1 MCGIVGIIDAG
12 GVSRSLYFALFALQH
27 RGQESAG
34 ISTWDG
40 TSFYKHK
47 GMGLVSEVFT
57 DTTLDELRGRVGVGH
72 VRYPTT
78 GANLPENS
86 QPFNFRFRDHHFAIA
101 YNGNLVNSR
110 ELREEFE
117 QDGEIF
123 STTTDTE
130 IVAATIVHEFRKSGK
145 IEEAIIHCLHVLRG
159 SYSVVLMLDGT
170 LYAFRDPMGI
180 KPLCIGTTDHGYVV
194 ASESVA
200 IDSLGG
206 TLLRDV
212 NPGELFRI
220 TEEGLEPMQI
230 AVADRRA
237 HCIFEYIYFARADSV
252 IEGRLVYDVRRKIGA
267 SLHDE
272 APVKA
277 DLVSPVPDSGTSIA
291 IGFSHHSGIPYLEAL
306 MKNRYMART
315 FIKPSQKEREL
326 AVRLKLNPILGHID
340 GKRIILVDDSIV
352 RGTTSRHIVE
362 LMKETGAAEV
372 HVRIGS
378 PQIIAP
384 CYLGVDMPTR
394 EELIAS
400 SRPVAEVKESI
411 AATSLHHVSL
421 EALVRAIGIDREH
434 LCTGCLTGKYPLSI
448 EGESCLSRNID
459 FVVGSYQAKLGS
471 FPEGRAAV
479 RSAEKGK

>member
-1 MCGIVGIIDAG
+1 MCGIVGIVDAG
-12 GVSRSLYFALFALQH
+12 GVSHSLYYALFALQH

-40 TSFYKHK
+40 TSFHKHK
-47 GMGLVSEVFT
+47 GMGLVAEVFT
-57 DTTLDELRGRVGVGH
+57 DQILSELPGHAGVGH

-78 GANLPENS
+78 GANLPENT
-86 QPFNFRFRDHHFAIA
+86 QPFNFRFRDHYFAIA
-101 YNGNLVNSR
+101 YNGNLVNSD
-110 ELREEFE
+110 ELRSEFE
-117 QDGEIF
+117 ADGEIF

-130 IVAATIVHEFRKSGK
+130 IVASIIVDEFRKSGK
-145 IEEAIIHCLHVLRG
+145 IEDAVIHCMHVLRG
-159 SYSVVLMLDGT
+159 AYSVILMLDGT
-170 LYAFRDPMGI
+170 LYAFRDPVGI
-180 KPLCIGTTDHGYVV
+180 KPLCIGSTDTGFVV

-212 NPGELFRI
+212 QPGELFRI
-220 TEEGLEPMQI
+220 TEKGFESMQI

-252 IEGRLVYDVRRKIGA
+252 IEGKLVYDVRRQIGA

-277 DLVSPVPDSGTSIA
+277 DLVSPVPDSGTSVA
-291 IGFSHHSGIPYLEAL
+291 IGFSHHSWIPYLEAL
-306 MKNRYMART
+306 MKNRYTART
-315 FIKPSQKEREL
+315 FIKPSQKEREQ
-326 AVRLKLNPILGHID
+326 AVRLKLNPIIGHIR
-340 GKRIILVDDSIV
+340 GKKVVLVDDSIV

-362 LMKETGAAEV
+362 LMKESGASEV

-400 SRPVAEVKESI
+400 TRPVDEVKESI
-411 AATSLHHVSL
+411 AATTLHHVSL
-421 EALVRAIGIDREH
+421 EALVRAIGIDREN
-434 LCTGCLTGKYPLSI
+434 LCTGCLTGRYPLSI
-448 EGESCLSRNID
+448 AGESCHARNVD
-459 FVVGSYQAKLGS
+459 FVVGSYQAKLGA
-471 FPEGRAAV
+471 FPQGRQAA
-479 RSAEKGK
+479 RTGEN

>member
-1 MCGIVGIIDAG
+1 MCGIVGIVDAG
-12 GVSRSLYFALFALQH
+12 GVSRSLYYSLFALQH

-47 GMGLVSEVFT
+47 GMGLVAEVFN
-57 DTTLDELRGRVGVGH
+57 DQTLAELPGNVGVGH

-78 GANLPENS
+78 GANLPENT
-86 QPFNFRFRDHHFAIA
+86 QPFNFRFRDHFFAIA
-101 YNGNLVNSR
+101 YNGNLVNSA
-110 ELREEFE
+110 ELRSGFE
-117 QDGEIF
+117 ADGEIF

-159 SYSVVLMLDGT
+159 SYSVILMLDGT

-180 KPLCIGTTDHGYVV
+180 KPLCIGTTKTGFIV

-200 IDSLGG
+200 IDTLGG

-212 NPGELFRI
+212 APGELFRI
-220 TEEGLEPMQI
+220 TEQGFEPMQI
-230 AVADRRA
+230 AVADRKA

-252 IEGRLVYDVRRKIGA
+252 IEGKLVYDIRQQIGA

-277 DLVSPVPDSGTSIA
+277 DLVSPVPDSGTSVA
-291 IGFSHHSGIPYLEAL
+291 IGFSHRSGIPYLEAL
-306 MKNRYMART
+306 MKNRYTART

-326 AVRLKLNPILGHID
+326 AVRLKLNPIIGHIG
-340 GKRIILVDDSIV
+340 GKKVVLVDDSIV

-362 LMKETGAAEV
+362 LMKESGAAEV

-400 SRPVAEVKESI
+400 TRPVSEVKESI

-421 EALVRAIGIDREH
+421 DALVKAIGIDREN

-471 FPEGRAAV
+471 FPPRTGAA
-479 RSAEKGK
+479 K

>member
-1 MCGIVGIIDAG
+1 MCGIVGIVDAG
-12 GVSRSLYFALFALQH
+12 GVSHPLYYALFALQH

-40 TSFYKHK
+40 TFFHKYK
-47 GMGLVSEVFT
+47 GMGLVAEVFT
-57 DTTLDELRGRVGVGH
+57 EQILSELPGHIGVGH

-78 GANLPENS
+78 GANLPENT

-101 YNGNLVNSR
+101 YNGNLVNAE
-110 ELREEFE
+110 ELRNEFE
-117 QDGEIF
+117 ADGEIF

-130 IVAATIVHEFRKSGK
+130 IVASTIVDEFRKSGK
-145 IEEAIIHCLHVLRG
+145 IEEAIIHCMHTLRG

-170 LYAFRDPMGI
+170 LYAFRDPVGI
-180 KPLCIGTTDHGYVV
+180 KPLCLGTTKTGFVV

-200 IDSLGG
+200 IDTLGG

-212 NPGELFRI
+212 QPGELFRI
-220 TEEGLEPMQI
+220 TEKGFEAMQI
-230 AVADRRA
+230 AIADRKA

-252 IEGRLVYDVRRKIGA
+252 IEGKLVYDIRRQIGA
-267 SLHDE
+267 SLYDE

-291 IGFSHHSGIPYLEAL
+291 IGYSHHSGVPYLEGL

-315 FIKPSQKEREL
+315 FIKPSQKEREQ
-326 AVRLKLNPILGHID
+326 AVRLKLNPIMGHID
-340 GKRIILVDDSIV
+340 GKKVVLVDDSIV

-362 LMKETGAAEV
+362 LMKESGAAEV

-400 SRPVAEVKESI
+400 TRPVSEVKESI
-411 AATSLHHVSL
+411 SATSLHHVSL
-421 EALVRAIGIDREH
+421 EALVRAIGIDREN

-448 EGESCLSRNID
+448 AGESCLSRTID

-471 FPEGRAAV
+471 FPPDTGAAK
-479 RSAEKGK
+479 SGEN

>member
-1 MCGIVGIIDAG
+1 MCGIVGIVDAG
-12 GVSRSLYFALFALQH
+12 GVSHSLYYALFALQH

-40 TSFYKHK
+40 SSFYKYK
-47 GMGLVSEVFT
+47 GMGLVSEVFSEQN
-57 DTTLDELRGRVGVGH
+57 LKELKGHVGVGH

-78 GANLPENS
+78 GANLPENT
-86 QPFNFRFRDHHFAIA
+86 QPFNFRFQDHHFAIA
-101 YNGNLVNSR
+101 YNGNLVNAAD
-110 ELREEFE
+110 LRTEFE
-117 QDGEIF
+117 LQGEIF

-130 IVAATIVHEFRKSGK
+130 VVASTIVDEFRRSGK
-145 IEEAIIHCLHVLRG
+145 IEEAIIHCMHVLRG
-159 SYSVVLMLDGT
+159 SYSVILMLDGII
-170 LYAFRDPMGI
+170 YAFRDPVGI
-180 KPLCIGTTDHGYVV
+180 KPLCIGTTEKGFMV

-200 IDSLGG
+200 IDTLGG
-206 TLLRDV
+206 TLIRDV
-212 NPGELFRI
+212 QPGELFRI
-220 TEEGLEPMQI
+220 TEKGFEAMQI

-252 IEGRLVYDVRRKIGA
+252 IEGKLVYDIRRKIGA
-267 SLHDE
+267 SLYDE

-277 DLVSPVPDSGTSIA
+277 DLVSPVPDSGTSVA
-291 IGFSHHSGIPYLEAL
+291 VGFAHHSGIPYLEAL
-306 MKNRYMART
+306 MKNRYTGRT
-315 FIKPSQKEREL
+315 FIKPSREERER
-326 AVRLKLNPILGHID
+326 AVRLKLNPIIGHIK
-340 GKRIILVDDSIV
+340 GKKVVLVDDSIV
-352 RGTTSRHIVE
+352 RGTTSRRIVGM
-362 LMKETGAAEV
+362 MKESGAAEV

-400 SRPVAEVKESI
+400 TRPVDEVKDSI

-421 EALVRAIGIDREH
+421 EALVKAIGIDREN

-459 FVVGSYQAKLGS
+459 FVIGSYQAKLGS
-471 FPEGRAAV
+471 FPPDKTAA
-479 RSAEKGK
+479 

>member
-12 GVSRSLYFALFALQH
+12 GVSHSLYYSLFALQH

-40 TSFYKHK
+40 TTFHKYK
-47 GMGLVSEVFT
+47 GMGLVAEVFSKE
-57 DTTLDELRGRVGVGH
+57 TLAELKGHVGVGH

-78 GANLPENS
+78 GANLPENT
-86 QPFNFRFRDHHFAIA
+86 QPFNFRFRDHFFAIA
-101 YNGNLVNSR
+101 YNGNLVNSA
-110 ELREEFE
+110 ELRDAFE

-130 IVAATIVHEFRKSGK
+130 IVASTIVHEFRKSGK
-145 IEEAIIHCLHVLRG
+145 IEEAIIHCMHVLRG
-159 SYSVVLMLDGT
+159 SYSVILMLDGI
-170 LYAFRDPMGI
+170 LYAFRDPVGI
-180 KPLCIGTTDHGYVV
+180 KPLCIGTTEKGFVV

-200 IDSLGG
+200 IDTLGG
-206 TLLRDV
+206 TLVRDV
-212 NPGELFRI
+212 YPGELFRI
-220 TEEGLEPMQI
+220 TGAGFEAMQI
-230 AVADRRA
+230 AIADRRA

-252 IEGRLVYDVRRKIGA
+252 MEGKLVYDVRRKIGA
-267 SLHDE
+267 SLYDE
-272 APVKA
+272 APVRA
-277 DLVSPVPDSGTSIA
+277 DLVSPVPDSGTSVA
-291 IGFSHHSGIPYLEAL
+291 IGFAHHSGIPYLEAL
-306 MKNRYMART
+306 MKNRYTART

-326 AVRLKLNPILGHID
+326 AVRLKLNPIIGHIA
-340 GKRIILVDDSIV
+340 GKKIVLVDDSIV

-362 LMKETGAAEV
+362 LMKESGAAEV

-394 EELIAS
+394 AELIAS
-400 SRPVAEVKESI
+400 TRPVDEVKDSI

-421 EALVRAIGIDREH
+421 EALVEAIGIDREN

-471 FPEGRAAV
+471 FPPHTGAA
-479 RSAEKGK
+479 K

>member
-1 MCGIVGIIDAG
+1 MCGIVGIVDAG
-12 GVSRSLYFALFALQH
+12 GVSHSLYYALFALQH

-40 TSFYKHK
+40 SSFYKYK
-47 GMGLVSEVFT
+47 GMGLVSEVFS
-57 DTTLDELRGRVGVGH
+57 DQNLGELKGHIGIGH

-86 QPFNFRFRDHHFAIA
+86 QPFNFRFQDHHFAIA
-101 YNGNLVNSR
+101 YNGNLVNAK
-110 ELREEFE
+110 ELRTEFE
-117 QDGEIF
+117 QQGEIF

-130 IVAATIVHEFRKSGK
+130 VVASTIVDEFRRSGK
-145 IEEAIIHCLHVLRG
+145 IEEAIIHCMHVLRG
-159 SYSVVLMLDGT
+159 SYSVVLMLDGI
-170 LYAFRDPMGI
+170 LYAFRDPVGI
-180 KPLCIGTTDHGYVV
+180 KPLCIGTTENGFIV

-200 IDSLGG
+200 IDTLGG
-206 TLLRDV
+206 TLIRDV
-212 NPGELFRI
+212 APGELFRI
-220 TEEGLEPMQI
+220 TEKGFEAMQI

-252 IEGRLVYDVRRKIGA
+252 IEGKLVYDIRRKIGA
-267 SLHDE
+267 SLYDE
-272 APVKA
+272 APVRA
-277 DLVSPVPDSGTSIA
+277 DLVSPVPDSGTSVA
-291 IGFSHHSGIPYLEAL
+291 VGFAHHSGIPYLEAL
-306 MKNRYMART
+306 MKNRYTGRT
-315 FIKPSQKEREL
+315 FIKPSPEERER
-326 AVRLKLNPILGHID
+326 AVRLKLNPIIGHIQ
-340 GKRIILVDDSIV
+340 GKRVVLVDDSIV
-352 RGTTSRHIVE
+352 RGTTSRRIVG
-362 LMKETGAAEV
+362 LMKESGAAEV

-400 SRPVAEVKESI
+400 TRPVDEVKDSI

-421 EALVRAIGIDREH
+421 EALVKAIGIDREN

-471 FPEGRAAV
+471 FPPDKTAA
-479 RSAEKGK
+479 

>member
-1 MCGIVGIIDAG
+1 MCGIVGIVDAG
-12 GVSRSLYFALFALQH
+12 GASHPLYFALFALQH

-40 TSFYKHK
+40 SSFYKFK
-47 GMGLVSEVFT
+47 GMGLVSEVFS
-57 DTTLDELRGRVGVGH
+57 EQILRDLKGNVGVGH

-78 GANLPENS
+78 GANLPENT
-86 QPFNFRFRDHHFAIA
+86 QPFNFRFQDHYFAIA
-101 YNGNLVNSR
+101 YNGNLVNAGD
-110 ELREEFE
+110 LRAEFE
-117 QDGEIF
+117 QEGEIF

-130 IVAATIVHEFRKSGK
+130 IVAATLVHEFRKSGK
-145 IEEAIIHCLHVLRG
+145 IEEAIIHCMHVLRG
-159 SYSVVLMLDGT
+159 SYSVILMLDGT
-170 LYAFRDPMGI
+170 LYAFRDPVGI
-180 KPLCIGTTDHGYVV
+180 KPLCIGTTGNGYMV

-200 IDSLGG
+200 IDTLGG
-206 TLLRDV
+206 TLVRDV
-212 NPGELFRI
+212 QPGELFRI
-220 TEEGLEPMQI
+220 TAEGFEPMQI

-267 SLHDE
+267 SLFDE
-272 APVKA
+272 APLKA
-277 DLVSPVPDSGTSIA
+277 DLVSPVPDSGTSVA
-291 IGFSHHSGIPYLEAL
+291 IGFAHHSGIPYLEAL
-306 MKNRYMART
+306 MKNRYTART
-315 FIKPSQKEREL
+315 FIKPSQKEREQ
-326 AVRLKLNPILGHID
+326 AVRLKLNPITGHIQ
-340 GKRIILVDDSIV
+340 GKKVVLVDDSIV

-362 LMKETGAAEV
+362 IMKESGAAEV

-400 SRPVAEVKESI
+400 TRPVDEVKESI
-411 AATSLHHVSL
+411 AATSLHHISL
-421 EALVRAIGIDREH
+421 DALVKAIGIEREN
-434 LCTGCLTGKYPLSI
+434 LCTGCLTGNYPLSI

-471 FPEGRAAV
+471 FPQGRTVA

>member
-1 MCGIVGIIDAG
+1 MCGIVGIVDAG
-12 GVSRSLYFALFALQH
+12 GVSHPLYYALFALQH

-40 TSFYKHK
+40 ASFYKYK
-47 GMGLVSEVFT
+47 GMGLVAEVFT
-57 DTTLDELRGRVGVGH
+57 EQTLRDLKGNIGVGH

-78 GANLPENS
+78 GANLPENT
-86 QPFNFRFRDHHFAIA
+86 QPFNFRFQDHHFAIA
-101 YNGNLVNSR
+101 YNGNLVNAD
-110 ELREEFE
+110 ELRTGFE
-117 QDGEIF
+117 QQGEIF

-130 IVAATIVHEFRKSGK
+130 VVASTIVDEFRRSGK
-145 IEEAIIHCLHVLRG
+145 IEEAIIHCMHVLRG
-159 SYSVVLMLDGT
+159 SYSVILMLDGI

-180 KPLCIGTTDHGYVV
+180 KPLCIGTTETGFIV

-200 IDSLGG
+200 IDTLGG
-206 TLLRDV
+206 TLVRDV
-212 NPGELFRI
+212 SPGELFRI
-220 TEEGLEPMQI
+220 TDKGFEAMQI

-237 HCIFEYIYFARADSV
+237 HCIFEYIYFARADAV
-252 IEGRLVYDVRRKIGA
+252 IEGKLVYDIRRKIGA
-267 SLHDE
+267 SLYDE
-272 APVKA
+272 APLDA
-277 DLVSPVPDSGTSIA
+277 DLVSPVPDSGTSVA

-306 MKNRYMART
+306 MKNRYTART

-326 AVRLKLNPILGHID
+326 AVRLKLNPIIGHIE
-340 GKRIILVDDSIV
+340 GKTVVLVDDSIV

-362 LMKETGAAEV
+362 LMKESGASEV

-400 SRPVAEVKESI
+400 TKPVNEVKESI
-411 AATSLHHVSL
+411 AATSLHHISL
-421 EALVRAIGIDREH
+421 EALVKAIGIDREN
-434 LCTGCLTGKYPLSI
+434 LCTGCLTGNYPLSI

-471 FPEGRAAV
+471 FPPDKTAA
-479 RSAEKGK
+479 

>member
-1 MCGIVGIIDAG
+1 MCGIVGIVDAG
-12 GVSRSLYFALFALQH
+12 GVSHPLYYALFALQH

-47 GMGLVSEVFT
+47 GMGLVAEVFT
-57 DTTLDELRGRVGVGH
+57 EQILTELPGSAGVGH

-86 QPFNFRFRDHHFAIA
+86 QPFNFRFRDHYFAIA
-101 YNGNLVNSR
+101 YNGNLVNSE
-110 ELREEFE
+110 ELRSGFE
-117 QDGEIF
+117 ADGEIF

-130 IVAATIVHEFRKSGK
+130 IVAATLVHEFRKSGK

-159 SYSVVLMLDGT
+159 SYSVILMLDGT

-180 KPLCIGTTDHGYVV
+180 KPLCIGTTKTGFVV

-200 IDSLGG
+200 IDTLGG

-212 NPGELFRI
+212 APGELFRI
-220 TEEGLEPMQI
+220 TEQGFEPMQI
-230 AVADRRA
+230 AIADRKA

-252 IEGRLVYDVRRKIGA
+252 IEGKLVYDVRRRIGA

-277 DLVSPVPDSGTSIA
+277 DLVSPVPDSGTSVA
-291 IGFSHHSGIPYLEAL
+291 IGFSHRSGIPYLEAL
-306 MKNRYMART
+306 MKNRYTART

-326 AVRLKLNPILGHID
+326 AVRLKLNPIIGHIW
-340 GKRIILVDDSIV
+340 GKKVILVDDSIV
-352 RGTTSRHIVE
+352 RGTTSRRIVE
-362 LMKETGAAEV
+362 LMKERGATEV

-394 EELIAS
+394 QELIAS
-400 SRPVAEVKESI
+400 TRPVEEVKESI

-421 EALVRAIGIDREH
+421 DALVKAIGIDREH
-434 LCTGCLTGKYPLSI
+434 LCTGCLTGKYPLFI

-471 FPEGRAAV
+471 FPPHTGAAN
-479 RSAEKGK
+479 